1 MPDIGTIS
9 YSIRKSAR
17 TKRLHIKINRLAQ
30 VEVVTPHRVS
40 VSEIE
45 CFVRE
50 NIEWIKRQQA
60 KIFSRAENNSNLSF
74 HPPEVIDLPLLKKTI
89 NVEYTPSS
97 SRNYSSH
104 IKNSLVIS
112 AMNDQ
117 AKYKLL
123 HNFLQQTA
131 KTVLP
136 EMLQLKSR
144 ETGLLYNRVFI
155 KAQKTR
161 WGSCSAKKNINL
173 NRNLLFLNTDQVEY
187 LLTHELCHTVHLNHS
202 NQYWNLVAQH
212 CPQYKILDASLRKA
226 ALEIPLWALI

>member
-1 MPDIGTIS
+1 MPDIGTIR

-30 VEVVTPHRVS
+30 VEVVTPHRIP

-60 KIFSRAENNSNLSF
+60 KIFSRAENNSNFSF
-74 HPPEVIDLPLLKKTI
+74 YPPEVIDLPLLKKTI

-97 SRNYSSH
+97 RRNYSSH
-104 IKNSLVIS
+104 TKNKLVIS
-112 AMNDQ
+112 AIDDQ

-173 NRNLLFLNTDQVEY
+173 NRNLLFLNSEQVEY

-212 CPQYKILDASLRKA
+212 CPQYKILDASLRKS
-226 ALEIPLWALI
+226 ALEIPLWALT